1 MLVDINKINFLITKK
16 QRKKLLILSILIFIG
31 MTLEVL
37 SLGLFIPVLSSIL
50 EPESLENLSSFS
62 FFNEFYFESSYNY
75 FVFLLLFVLCTTFF
89 LKNLFLVYLNYRQ
102 NLFIS
107 NITAHL
113 SNSLFSKYMSQSFKF
128 HIEKNSSEL
137 IKNIQIE
144 INYLVAYLN
153 SLLVVFTESFFTL
166 SIVVTL
172 LYIDPISATSA
183 IVFYGL
189 TSIIMLRVTKSKLS
203 QWGEIRQE
211 LDDQSSKIAL
221 EGIGG
226 FKELLIL
233 DKLSFFIDNFKAKNY
248 LKVRLNANQATLSQ
262 IPRYY
267 LEFIALF
274 GLSFFIAVNLFVGKD
289 PKSLIITVGLF
300 VAATFKITPSIS
312 KIITSIQSMN
322 FFNPSV
328 KVVYREMSSIIQKQI
343 EKDIQQKFSFHD
355 KIEFKN
361 VNFYYDNKEVLKD
374 FNLTI
379 KRGQIIGFKGESGS
393 GKTTFIDMLLGL
405 YSPSLGNITIDGKI
419 DFQLNQSWR
428 NKIGYVPQSIYL
440 IDDTI
445 KNNIALGICEN
456 EINESR
462 IKSLTKQV
470 QLEEFVNNL
479 KEGINTRVGER
490 GTMLS
495 GGQKQR
501 IGIARALYNNP
512 DILILDEATS
522 ALDLD
527 TEREVMLTINS
538 LINEKTI
545 IIIAHRL
552 DTLKSCDYVY
562 TIDKGK
568 LV

>member
-1 MLVDINKINFLITKK
+1 
-16 QRKKLLILSILIFIG
+16 
-31 MTLEVL
+31 
-37 SLGLFIPVLSSIL
+37 
-50 EPESLENLSSFS
+50 
-62 FFNEFYFESSYNY
+62 
-75 FVFLLLFVLCTTFF
+75 
-89 LKNLFLVYLNYRQ
+89 
-102 NLFIS
+102 
-107 NITAHL
+107 
-113 SNSLFSKYMSQSFKF
+113 MSQSFKF

-343 EKDIQQKFSFHD
+343 EKDIQQKFSFQD

-562 TIDKGK
+562 TLDKGK